1 MSERKTNRP
10 RLDDADWA
18 YIMSDDSM
26 IGARILP
33 GDLVCVKHQCTAED
47 GDVVL
52 VSFKGEKRIG
62 IYSRHKDCEA
72 LTPANG
78 RYQTILSSF
87 DSPSF
92 RVVGKAIAFVSEL
105 SRREEEEDFEV

>member
-26 IGARILP
+26 TGARILP
-33 GDLVCVKHQCTAED
+33 GDLVCVKQQSSAED
-47 GDVVL
+47 GDIVL

-78 RYQTILSSF
+78 RYQTILSCF

-92 RVVGKAIAFVSEL
+92 RIVGKAIAFISEL
-105 SRREEEEDFEV
+105 TSKEDEEDIEV